1 MQIPRCLQIPE
12 KIKEVTYH
20 MLNYASQKS
29 YGSVVYQFSFYKSR
43 LVLTQLVLTKSKA
56 GP

>member
-12 KIKEVTYH
+12 KIKELTYH

-29 YGSVVYQFSFYKSR
+29 YGSVVYQLSFYKSR